1 MPRCQS
7 RVPRYRAP
15 PPPSFAQTCNL
26 TRCEAPA
33 SPWVALCCT
42 SILRCGRQVTCGLL
56 CVQETIP
63 AFKDGNWHVSLHPLP
78 PFLKR
83 YGPEEDMLRQL
94 QTSSVA
100 VVKDCFHAAEVACA
114 EDFFEDPLWVVSRV
128 FKRRALVRSRPPSGF
143 PRPILVVASLPLSAP
158 YFYTLGYEPC

>member
-1 MPRCQS
+1 MQR
-7 RVPRYRAP
+7 
-15 PPPSFAQTCNL
+15 NL
-26 TRCEAPA
+26 ARCEAPA

-42 SILRCGRQVTCGLL
+42 SILRCGRQVTFGLL

-78 PFLKR
+78 PFFKR

-94 QTSSVA
+94 
-100 VVKDCFHAAEVACA
+100 HAAEVACA

-143 PRPILVVASLPLSAP
+143 PRPMLVAVSLPLPAP
-158 YFYTLGYEPC
+158 YFNTLGYEPC